1 MGKRDIAD
9 LATPSRKN
17 KIAQAVN
24 RRQQGILIL
33 EDIHDPHNAEAVFRS
48 CDAFGIQQV
57 YIIFAEH
64 ERFDPRRWGKA
75 SSSSANK
82 WLSFRTF
89 DSTEACLETAKAE
102 GYEIVATVL
111 SNRAKSIYEADLSN
125 PRIALLLGNEHRGL
139 SEKAIALADQHL
151 IIPMQ
156 GMVQS
161 LNLSVSGAI
170 CLYEISRQR
179 ELKGRDHYL
188 LPESER
194 QKLRKAF
201 HIR

>member
-1 MGKRDIAD
+1 MSKRD
-9 LATPSRKN
+9 TSVFVTKRRKD
-17 KIAQAVN
+17 KIAATVE
-24 RRQQGILIL
+24 RRQTGILIL

-48 CDAFGIQQV
+48 CDAFGFQHI
-57 YIIFAEH
+57 YLIFE
-64 ERFDPRRWGKA
+64 EQDPFNPARVGRA

-89 DSTEACLETAKAE
+89 GSTEECLEEVKKE
-102 GYEIVATVL
+102 GYKVIATVL
-111 SNRAKSIYEADLSN
+111 SDRAKSIYEADLSQQK
-125 PRIALLLGNEHRGL
+125 IALLMGNEHRGL
-139 SEKAIALADQHL
+139 SEKAIAMADQHL
-151 IIPMQ
+151 VIPMQ

-179 ELKGRDHYL
+179 QAKGVESYL
-188 LPESER
+188 LPEEER
-194 QKLRKAF
+194 AELRSAF